1 MSLVKKFASVG
12 GATAASRV
20 LGFVREAMIGAAL
33 GAGPVADAFYAAFAF
48 PNLFRRLFAEGAF
61 NSAFVPMFARKVEQG
76 GLAAARQF
84 AEEVMAVL
92 ILALGILTVLAI
104 LFMPGLVAT
113 VVAPKFADTPDKF
126 NQTVELT
133 RIMFPY
139 LMAMSLMAMLSGIMN
154 SFRKY
159 FLAALAPVLLNVV
172 MVAVLWVAMRQGLSQ
187 DDTGTWL
194 AWGVTVSGV
203 LQLGVLVWAVLNEK
217 FLPALRLPRLTPEV
231 KRLLVLMGP
240 ALLTGGV
247 VQINLMIGRII
258 ASGQDG
264 AIALLNYA
272 DRINQLPLGIIG
284 IAIGVVL
291 LPELARALGAGRAD
305 EAAHLQNRSLEFGL
319 GITVPAAIALIVMPV
334 PIVNI
339 LYERGAFTAET
350 TALTASALAA
360 FAWGLPA
367 YVLIKV
373 LQPAF
378 FARED
383 MKRPLYFS
391 MAGVAAN
398 IALSFALFPS
408 MGHVGIALATALSAW
423 LQVALLMFGLAAKS
437 MFKPSAL
444 TMRRI
449 VMIAVSGMMMGG
461 LLWGAQ
467 MALPGWFA
475 SPSTLVRIMTTLGVI
490 MVAGIAYLA
499 LALATGALDRAELKR
514 ALRRRRKTEQAPASE

>member
-1 MSLVKKFASVG
+1 VSLIGKFASVG

-61 NSAFVPMFARKVEQG
+61 NSAFVPLFARKVEQG

-84 AEEVMAVL
+84 AEEVMSVL
-92 ILALGILTVLAI
+92 ILALGVLTVLAI
-104 LFMPGLVAT
+104 IFMPGLVAT

-126 NQTVELT
+126 NQTVDLA

-159 FLAALAPVLLNVV
+159 FLAALAPVLLNIT
-172 MVAVLWVAMRQGLSQ
+172 MVAVLWLAMRRGLSQ
-187 DDTGTWL
+187 NEIGVWL
-194 AWGVTVSGV
+194 AWGVTISGL
-203 LQLGVLVWAVLNEK
+203 LQLGVLVYAVLKEK
-217 FLPALRLPRLTPEV
+217 FALAFRFPKLTPEV
-231 KRLLVLMGP
+231 KRLLILMGP
-240 ALLTGGV
+240 AMLTGGV

-291 LPELARALGAGRAD
+291 LPELARALGAGRSE

-339 LYERGAFTAET
+339 LYERGAFTPET
-350 TALTASALAA
+350 TAMTASALAA
-360 FAWGLPA
+360 FATGLPA

-391 MAGVAAN
+391 IAGVVAN

-408 MGHVGIALATALSAW
+408 LGHVGIALATAISAW
-423 LQVALLMFGLAAKS
+423 LQVALLVFGLAAQA
-437 MFKPSAL
+437 MFRPSAVTL
-444 TMRRI
+444 RRLA
-449 VMIAVSGMMMGG
+449 MIAVSGAVMGA
-461 LLWGAQ
+461 LLISAQ
-467 MALPGWFA
+467 MALPDWF
-475 SPSTLVRIMTTLGVI
+475 SSGSTLVRILTTLATI
-490 MVAGIAYLA
+490 MVAGIAYLT
-499 LALATGALDRAELKR
+499 LALATGALDRDELR
-514 ALRRRRKTEQAPASE
+514 AVLRRRRRA